1 MSRKSGTVGD
11 QTPKASRVLSR
22 GREVIRIEAAAV
34 SGLEARIDENFE
46 RAVDLIHASSGR
58 VIVTGMGKSGIIA
71 KKIAATLT
79 STGTAALFLHPAE
92 GTHGDLGMVLRDD
105 VVVCISKSGS
115 TDEIYR
121 LIPIFKRIGVLLIT
135 MTGKPES
142 ELAQRSDVV
151 IDISV
156 EREACPFDLVPT
168 ASTTAAL
175 AMGDALAMALLEK
188 RNFDVDDF
196 ALLHPGGTLG
206 RRLLLR
212 VDDVMF
218 TGERVARVAGDTP
231 LPDVIQEITSK
242 RFGATCVVDED
253 DHLQGIITDGDLR
266 RLLEKTGRVDG
277 LRAQDVMTPCPKT
290 VAAGVLAAEALRVME
305 EHNIMQIVVV
315 DGDNRP
321 VGMIHLH
328 DLLKTGIA

>member
-1 MSRKSGTVGD
+1 
-11 QTPKASRVLSR
+11 VLDR

-34 SGLEARIDENFE
+34 SALESRLGESFE
-46 RAVDLIHASSGR
+46 QAVDIIYRSTGR
-58 VIVTGMGKSGIIA
+58 IIVTGMGKSGIIA
-71 KKIAATLT
+71 KKIAATFT

-92 GTHGDLGMVLRDD
+92 GTHGDLGMVRRDD
-105 VVVCISKSGS
+105 VVVCISKSGN

-121 LIPIFKRIGVLLIT
+121 LLPIFKRLGVPLIT
-135 MTGKPES
+135 MTGNLNS

-151 IDISV
+151 LDISV
-156 EREACPFDLVPT
+156 EKEACPFDLVPT

-175 AMGDALAMALLEK
+175 AMGDALAMALLER
-188 RNFDVDDF
+188 RNFDMNDF

-206 RRLLLR
+206 RRLLLHI
-212 VDDVMF
+212 DDVMF
-218 TGERVARVAGDTP
+218 TGERVARVAGETP
-231 LPDVIQEITSK
+231 LPDVIHEITSK

-253 DHLQGIITDGDLR
+253 DRLVGIITDGDLR

-277 LRAQDVMTPCPKT
+277 LQARDVMTTRPKT
-290 VAAGVLAAEALRVME
+290 VPTGVLAAEALRVME
-305 EHNIMQIVVV
+305 KHNIMQIIIV
-315 DGDNRP
+315 DGENRP